1 MATLFLATCRVAA
14 SRRLRTGR
22 VRLPAVSWLCS
33 VLLLPWPLWCS
44 AKAPGCSREPVP
56 LPRHVLGPRGAC
68 RNASGRARASPPQL
82 AQDVR
87 AGNQARMLQ
96 PSAEPHG
103 VSQAL
108 RSHSG
113 LQSLPG
119 SSAFLGRIQ
128 NPAKVVEKTHKDT
141 AVAVREATIRRRG
154 RAVLFRSR
162 RGSVLLFRGKLLVFK
177 GVFIKKKKEKKQAPS
192 EAGDFSNRKEIWWF
206 ISVSSL
212 LFGARQPLPCSDSGD
227 SPSANNGARRGR
239 GPFPA
244 GKRLVPVKSPVRC

>member
-1 MATLFLATCRVAA
+1 MATPFLATCRVAA

-56 LPRHVLGPRGAC
+56 RPRHVLGPRGAC

-141 AVAVREATIRRRG
+141 AVAVREATIWRRG
-154 RAVLFRSR
+154 RAVPHHALPEQTGLGAALS
-162 RGSVLLFRGKLLVFK
+162 G
-177 GVFIKKKKEKKQAPS
+177 
-192 EAGDFSNRKEIWWF
+192 EAAGF
-206 ISVSSL
+206 
-212 LFGARQPLPCSDSGD
+212 Q
-227 SPSANNGARRGR
+227 GR
-239 GPFPA
+239 FH
-244 GKRLVPVKSPVRC
+244 